1 MKAKALPVRFNMS
14 ILEKTKSEF
23 IHVCDDQGL
32 DLSRT
37 IAIHPLL
44 PRDAIGDAEGDFVI
58 KNGKE
63 YVIEATFDKT
73 CGQAFTGVACQWNGK
88 LEELL
93 SLELSNIR
101 NRGIFVASMNAVLHA
116 LGLARG
122 TIHCRDEDPTNCGPE
137 IAGQL
142 EAKFGSKRFG
152 LVGLQPAILKA
163 LVNHFNREFVR
174 VVDLNPDNIGSSKYG
189 VEVWDGQSDLPRL
202 VEWSKVGLVTGSSII
217 NGTIDEI
224 IRRFKDDGKPLV
236 FFGNTISGTAALLD
250 LDRLC
255 PFGR

>member
-1 MKAKALPVRFNMS
+1 MS
-14 ILEKTKSEF
+14 ILEKAKSEF
-23 IHVCDDQGL
+23 IQVCDDQGL

-37 IAIHPLL
+37 ITIHHLL

-58 KNGKE
+58 KKGKE
-63 YVIEATFDKT
+63 YVIEAAFDKAH
-73 CGQAFTGVACQWNGK
+73 GQAFTGIACDWNGT

-93 SLELSNIR
+93 SLELSDTR
-101 NRGIFVASMNAVLHA
+101 NRGIFVASMNAVLRA

-122 TIHCRDEDPTNCGPE
+122 TNHCRDKDPTNCGPE

-142 EAKFGSKRFG
+142 KAKFGAKRFG
-152 LVGLQPAILKA
+152 LIGLQPAILKA
-163 LVNHFNREFVR
+163 LVNNFTRQFVR

-189 VEVWDGQSDLPRL
+189 IEVWDGQSDLPRL
-202 VEWSKVGLVTGSSII
+202 VEWSEVGLVTGSSIV

-224 IRRFKDDGKPLV
+224 VRCLKDDGKPLV